1 MNRKERRLK
10 EKEKKRE
17 DNKKVEAM
25 AWFKTLPPAK
35 HLLIDSLI
43 KIEMKK
49 ETDTLFQAI
58 DRCFKAALAEKFEEL
73 DWEEI
78 EKILDES
85 ADLLVNDA
93 HKMKKLKEKLSQTE
107 LELEREKQA
116 FQYKRSAE
124 NIDLEQ
130 YKTLQ
135 NLKLQDYYND
145 YQLTQG
151 QQQLVDKL
159 AKFLADR
166 TQNVFLLRGYAG
178 TGKTFL
184 AVTLAVTA
192 LKRGQVKRIVLT
204 RPAVE
209 AGESLGFLPG
219 DLKEKVDPYLRP
231 VYDALYQILGKEQTT
246 RLMERE
252 IIEIAPLAYMRGR
265 TLEDAFVILDEAQN
279 TTIMQMKMFLTRLG
293 FNSKMIVNGD
303 MSQIDLPRRV
313 KSGLVDAMEKL
324 KGIKAIDFV
333 HFSASDVVRHPVVAD
348 IINAYEKDAPK
359 FDFEKKSE
367 ESDQAKE
374 VVSGLTEYPVIGA
387 EDVKSK

>member
-1 MNRKERRLK
+1 MQEYSVEITLNHPDDVLSLFGTNERHLKLIEENLNVIIHARTERVQVLGDDEESVELARLTILALLVLVERGMLVNTSDVVAALTMAQDGSIDK
-10 EKEKKRE
+10 FVALYEEEIIK
-17 DNKKVEAM
+17 DNSGKPIRV
-25 AWFKTLPPAK
+25 KTLGQK
-35 HLLIDSLI
+35 VYVDSI
-43 KIEMKK
+43 KSH
-49 ETDTLFQAI
+49 D
-58 DRCFKAALAEKFEEL
+58 
-73 DWEEI
+73 
-78 EKILDES
+78 
-85 ADLLVNDA
+85 V
-93 HKMKKLKEKLSQTE
+93 
-107 LELEREKQA
+107 
-116 FQYKRSAE
+116 
-124 NIDLEQ
+124 
-130 YKTLQ
+130 
-135 NLKLQDYYND
+135 
-145 YQLTQG
+145 
-151 QQQLVDKL
+151 
-159 AKFLADR
+159 
-166 TQNVFLLRGYAG
+166 VFGIGPAG

-313 KSGLVDAMEKL
+313 KSGLIDAMEKL

-359 FDFEKKSE
+359 VDFEEKSE
-367 ESDQAKE
+367 ETNKLEEETA
-374 VVSGLTEYPVIGA
+374 SGLTEYPVIGE
-387 EDVKSK
+387 EDLKK